1 MFVNGCSFFPEDWS
15 MNPLK
20 RFSPLQSRMVHVN
33 GSNKQREKE
42 MAMVYSRENGG
53 TLIFEPFTFK

>member
-1 MFVNGCSFFPEDWS
+1 

-33 GSNKQREKE
+33 GSNKQREKG

>member
-15 MNPLK
+15 MNLLK
-20 RFSPLQSRMVHVN
+20 LFSPLQSRTVHVN
-33 GSNKQREKE
+33 GSNKQKEKG